1 MALSYDKFRGW
12 TTEELL
18 EYNFDLDFPEIKN
31 FFENMINDSS
41 DKNTFIYFIRTV
53 NSNMVKIGKS
63 KNPLKRLSQLQTGN
77 RELIYI
83 DAMISLNDK
92 YEKIIHKYFKKE
104 HSGKEW
110 FFLSDRLNDFIDRI
124 WIKQK

>member
-18 EYNFDLDFPEIKN
+18 EYNFDLDFPEIKK
-31 FFENMINDSS
+31 FFENIINDSS
-41 DKNTFIYFIRTV
+41 NKNTFIYFVRVV

-63 KNPLKRLSQLQTGN
+63 KNPLKRLSQLQT
-77 RELIYI
+77 RTHELIYI
-83 DAMISLNDK
+83 DVMISLNDK
-92 YEKIIHKYFKKE
+92 YEKIIHKYFEEE
-104 HSGKEW
+104 HVNNEW

-124 WIKQK
+124 WEKQK